1 MLIADEI
8 QTGFGRTGKFFAIEH
23 SGVTPD
29 LMTVAKSLGA
39 GFPISGVVGRA
50 EVMDAPEPGGLG
62 GTYGGNPV
70 ACAAG
75 LAVMDVMRDEELPQR
90 AARIGSV
97 VEERMQSW
105 AVEHQL
111 VGDVRVVGA
120 MAAMELVRDRGTKE
134 PADTETAQ
142 ILAAARDKGLIILRA
157 GIHHNVVR
165 TLMPLTIPDEQLH
178 EGLEILGEALAEV
191 AGRRQ

>member
-1 MLIADEI
+1 
-8 QTGFGRTGKFFAIEH
+8 
-23 SGVTPD
+23 
-29 LMTVAKSLGA
+29 
-39 GFPISGVVGRA
+39 
-50 EVMDAPEPGGLG
+50 
-62 GTYGGNPV
+62 
-70 ACAAG
+70 
-75 LAVMDVMRDEELPQR
+75 MRDEELPQR

-111 VGDVRVVGA
+111 VGDIRVVGA